1 MKKRGILLFLL
12 RGEGREGRR
21 DLSWP
26 EARKLKIKLFFP
38 FAEKEMLFNKEKCH
52 SNLKKEQPNHDYL

>member
-52 SNLKKEQPNHDYL
+52 PNLK